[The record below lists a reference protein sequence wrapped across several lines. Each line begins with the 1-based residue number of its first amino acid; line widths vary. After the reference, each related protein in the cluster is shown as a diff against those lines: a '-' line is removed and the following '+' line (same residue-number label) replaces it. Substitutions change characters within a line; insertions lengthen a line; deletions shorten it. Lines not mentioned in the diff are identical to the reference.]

1 MKNQTVEILGIP
13 FLNGKFQQV
22 VHFLSERI
30 ENQVKSFIVTANPEI
45 VMYSQENLPYQKIIK
60 SADLIVP
67 DGVGIIIASQ
77 ILKNPIQERIA
88 GYDLMLQLLQ
98 LANRHQWRIY
108 LLGGR
113 PESNE
118 KAVKHIATKYPGV
131 QIAGSHHGYF
141 SGEEDKIREEIYRA
155 NADIVFV
162 ALGFPKQ
169 EKWIADHFDQFSKGV
184 FMGVGGSID
193 VLAGVVK
200 RAPRVW
206 QKMNLEWLYRLIKQP
221 SRWRR
226 MMALPKFI
234 MEIIRQ
240 RTKQ

>member
-1 MKNQTVEILGIP
+1 MKKHTVEILGIP
-13 FLNGKFQQV
+13 FLNGKFQEV
-22 VHFLSERI
+22 VQFLTERI
-30 ENQVKSFIVTANPEI
+30 EKQIKTFIVTANPEI
-45 VMYSQENLPYQKIIK
+45 VMYAQDNQPYQQIIK
-60 SADLIVP
+60 GADLIVP
-67 DGVGIIIASQ
+67 DGIGVIIAAR
-77 ILKNPIQERIA
+77 ILRNPIQERIA

-98 LANRHQWRIY
+98 LADQLKWRIY

-118 KAVKHIATKYPGV
+118 KAVKHIAVQYPNV
-131 QIAGSHHGYF
+131 QIAGAHHGYF
-141 SGEEDKIREEIYRA
+141 RGEEDKIADEVCHA

-169 EKWIADHFDQFSKGV
+169 EQWIAAHYDSCSKGL

-200 RAPRVW
+200 RAPAVW
-206 QKMNLEWLYRLIKQP
+206 QNMNMEWLYRLIKQP

-226 MMALPKFI
+226 MLALPKFLF
-234 MEIIRQ
+234 EIFGQ
-240 RTKQ
+240 RFSK